1 MKKLILFALLLSGC
15 GPESQYAYR
24 SGYVCSCEQREA
36 VSRYVAQANLQAMG
50 GSDPDDYVVSIYKV
64 AVRTLCD
71 HRDSVLTDGIGS
83 LAVGLGLK
91 PCEAFHPDH
100 TPIHP

>member
-15 GPESQYAYR
+15 GPESRYAYR

-36 VSRYVAQANLQAMG
+36 VGRYVAGANLQAMG

-71 HRDSVLTDGIGS
+71 HQDSVLTDG
-83 LAVGLGLK
+83 LAVGLRLK
-91 PCEAFHPDH
+91 PCEVFYQDH